1 MADTTTTTYGLTKP
15 EVGASEDTWGDK
27 VNTNYDAIDD
37 LLDGTTPITG
47 IDINS
52 GTINGVTLAGNTGNI
67 SQWTNDSNYSTT
79 TGTVTS
85 IGITAGAGIDV
96 SGSPV
101 TSSGSITV
109 SIESDLRSDV
119 FQIGRDTNDYYI
131 VNTTSH
137 DWYLDGVLDMRLE
150 NDGDLQVGGDVIA
163 YSTVATSDINLK
175 DNIKKVDNAL
185 EKLKELNGVT
195 FDWKHNGKASA
206 GLIAQEVEKVLPSA
220 ITEAKELN
228 GDEIYKHVNY
238 NQVISIL
245 VEAIK
250 ELSDKVDNNKCKCME

>member
-52 GTINGVTLAGNTGNI
+52 GTIDGATLTGNTGDI
-67 SQWTNDSNYSTT
+67 SQWTNDSGYTT
-79 TGTVTS
+79 NAGTVTS
-85 IGITAGAGIDV
+85 VGITGTGITV
-96 SGSPV
+96 GGSPI
-101 TSSGSITV
+101 TTSGSITLT
-109 SIESDLRSDV
+109 IDND
-119 FQIGRDTNDYYI
+119 QTGNITTIGQDSTDYYHI
-131 VNTTSH
+131 NTVSH
-137 DWYLDGVLDMRLE
+137 DWYIDGSLDMRLE
-150 NDGDLQVGGDVIA
+150 DDGDLQVGGDVIA

-185 EKLKELNGVT
+185 DKLKELNGVT

-206 GLIAQEVEKVLPSA
+206 GLIAQDVEKVLPSA

-228 GDEIYKHVNY
+228 GDEVYKHVNY

-250 ELSDKVDNNKCKCME
+250 ELSDKVDSNKCKCME